1 MKGKTEEDRWL
12 EGGLSLQE
20 ISKILGIPTSTLRY
34 WDKEGLV
41 TFKRNLQNDYRQVSV
56 FTLLDLLDVLD
67 YREME
72 MPNSK
77 IKQTPQMTTDELL
90 ALLSE
95 NRIEL
100 QAKIT
105 KLQQTLSKIDLK
117 EWALQ
122 RLKTLEQRKPTLVY
136 RQMPPIYKVDLQNKD
151 DIRKY
156 LAPMQAMDLL
166 YADENSYWTA
176 GMWTESSSG
185 KILRPADTRPMP
197 YLNGLLCF
205 SRDPKQNNNEQF
217 EKLFNLAYEIGYRP
231 QYVMFQF
238 LTSAHH
244 PEYGLCDYHEC
255 WITLEVE

>member
-1 MKGKTEEDRWL
+1 MKEKTEENRWL

-41 TFKRNLQNDYRQVSV
+41 AFKRNLQNDYRQVSL

-72 MPNSK
+72 MPISK

-90 ALLSE
+90 ALLNE
-95 NRIEL
+95 NRIDL

-105 KLQQTLSKIDLK
+105 QLQQTLVKIDLK
-117 EWALQ
+117 EQALQ

-136 RQMPPIYKVDLQNKD
+136 RQMPPIYKVDLQNID
-151 DIRKY
+151 DVRKY
-156 LAPMQAMDLL
+156 LIPMQAADLL
-166 YADENSYWTA
+166 YADDNYWTA
-176 GMWTESSSG
+176 GMWTENNSG
-185 KILRPADTRPMP
+185 KILRPADTQPKA
-197 YLNGLLCF
+197 YLHHLLRF
-205 SRDPKQNNNEQF
+205 ARNAKDNNDEAF
-217 EKLFNLAYEIGYRP
+217 DKLFNLAYEMGFRP
-231 QYVMFQF
+231 QYVIYQF
-238 LTSAHH
+238 LATAVH

-255 WITLEVE
+255 WIVLVEE